1 MRVPFNDPARQVGVL
16 RSSIAEAL
24 DSVVDSGWFIHGRQ
38 HDAFE
43 AEFAAY
49 CGVAECVGVANGTD
63 ALEVGLRSVGCE
75 RGTEIITVAN
85 AGGYTTTACLV
96 LGATPVFADIDPV
109 TLQMDVGALDG
120 LITSAT
126 RAIVVTHLYG
136 YMADVEAVIRLARPR
151 GIAVIEDCAQAH
163 GASRGGCRAG
173 SFGDL
178 ATFSF
183 YPTKNLGALGDG
195 GAIVT
200 DDPGIAHRC
209 RMLRQY
215 GWESKYDARLAGG
228 RNSRLDEMQAALLRV
243 KLPLL
248 DGWNERRREIVAA
261 YREAAGA
268 GAFRLAHAPADD
280 YVAHLCVG
288 THPDREAARHK
299 LRDRGIDTAVHYP
312 IPDHRQAA
320 LAGVAWRSAS
330 LAATELAC
338 ESVLSLPCYPEL
350 TDAEVAHVAEA
361 LRELA

>member
-200 DDPGIAHRC
+200 DDPEIAHRC

-288 THPDREAARHK
+288 MHPDREAARHN